1 MKSKKTLYLIISIGL
16 SVIIIASGLILHFSL
31 NKKFDRQKGG
41 TPSKLM
47 ALNDNATT
55 AQGTTTV
62 TKSKKD
68 IITECQKQVFFIEI
82 DTAEGKVTGSG
93 FLYNNNGDVVT
104 NAHVVEGA
112 SKVKIRLSDSKT
124 EYTGTVIGRGADL
137 DVALVRV
144 PELSGIL
151 PLKIAKDRK
160 AQVGDE
166 VIALGSPLG
175 YQNTA
180 TIGII
185 SGLDRSFQ
193 IGNFN
198 YNKVYQI
205 SAPISPGSS
214 GGPLIDGV
222 NGEVLGINSAYI
234 DQGSIGFSIPIY
246 QCVTYLD
253 KWSANP
259 GSGTTKVGV
268 SAQKMTGTDLTQ
280 MSKELIKY
288 LYGCITTK
296 DYATAY
302 LLWGVDWKTKTN
314 YDTYKS
320 GFKNTESV
328 SVDSVSAVTGSDG
341 AVKVNGTISAKEKVN
356 DTTITKNYKVT
367 YLVGYENGTLKILDG
382 SAVAQ

>member
-1 MKSKKTLYLIISIGL
+1 MKNRKTLYLIISIGL
-16 SVIIIASGLILHFSL
+16 SVLILVSGLIVHLSL
-31 NKKFDRQKGG
+31 NKKFDKQKGG

-47 ALNDNATT
+47 ALNENTTT
-55 AQGTTTV
+55 APVTTSV

-68 IITECQKQVFFIEI
+68 IITECQKQVFFIEV
-82 DTAEGKVTGSG
+82 DTDEGMVTGSG
-93 FLYNNNGDVVT
+93 FLYNNDGDIVT

-124 EYTGTVIGRGADL
+124 EYFGTVIGRGADL

-144 PELSGIL
+144 PELSGTQ

-185 SGLDRSFQ
+185 SGLDRNFK

-253 KWSANP
+253 KWAANP
-259 GSGTTKVGV
+259 GSGTTKVGT
-268 SAQKMTGTDLTQ
+268 SAQKLTGTELTEV
-280 MSKELIKY
+280 SKELVKY

-302 LLWGVDWKTKTN
+302 LLWGIDWKTKTN

-320 GFKNTESV
+320 GFKNTDSV
-328 SVDSVSAVTGSDG
+328 SVETISAVTGSDG

-356 DTTITKNYKVT
+356 GTTVTKNYKVT
-367 YLVGYENGTLKILDG
+367 YLVGYENGVLKILDG
-382 SAVAQ
+382 SAVTQ